1 MLQLD
6 AIYKAAHVLKEVV
19 RRTDLIYAPQ
29 INPESTVYLKPENL
43 QLTGSF
49 KVRGAYYK
57 ISQLSDEEKARGVIA
72 CSAGNHAQGVALAAT
87 KCGIKSLICL
97 PEGAPISKVEAT
109 KHYGAEVCLVPGV
122 YDDAYQK
129 ALQLRDEKG
138 YTFVHPFDDEN
149 VIAGQGTI
157 GLELLEEMPDVE
169 VVIVPIGG
177 GAETSIQLT
186 NALEK
191 LIDSGIQLGERVLGA
206 LIIFIIGKFLVNWLN
221 RLFARI
227 LEKRKV
233 DPSIQSFLK
242 SMVNILLLIMLILA
256 VIGKLGIEL
265 TGFAALLA
273 SAGVAIGMALS
284 GNLQNFAG
292 GLIILLFRPYKVGDF
307 IEASTG
313 ASGTVKEIQI
323 FHTILITAD
332 NKMIYVPNG
341 AMSSGVITNYSKLD
355 TRRIEWN
362 FGVDYGEDYNK
373 VEKVLREIIAN
384 DKRILTS
391 PAPFIELGELAASSV
406 NIKIRVWVN
415 SSDYWNVFF
424 SMNQTVYTTF
434 NKEGINFPFPQLT
447 VHQA

>member
-1 MLQLD
+1 ML
-6 AIYKAAHVLKEVV
+6 
-19 RRTDLIYAPQ
+19 
-29 INPESTVYLKPENL
+29 
-43 QLTGSF
+43 
-49 KVRGAYYK
+49 
-57 ISQLSDEEKARGVIA
+57 
-72 CSAGNHAQGVALAAT
+72 LA
-87 KCGIKSLICL
+87 S
-97 PEGAPISKVEAT
+97 
-109 KHYGAEVCLVPGV
+109 
-122 YDDAYQK
+122 
-129 ALQLRDEKG
+129 
-138 YTFVHPFDDEN
+138 
-149 VIAGQGTI
+149 
-157 GLELLEEMPDVE
+157 
-169 VVIVPIGG
+169 
-177 GAETSIQLT
+177 ETSIQLT

-362 FGVDYGEDYNK
+362 FGVDY
-373 VEKVLREIIAN
+373 EIIAN